1 MDERIKELV
10 ESTEEIEHVEG
21 GGKGAWDIEGLKEA
35 LKAMFPSKPGARRIL
50 LDKVMKFHSTGDIK
64 HKAHYAKQKLAQ
76 AAEELGWEVIA
87 ISSRKIGGKEY
98 IEIEVDF

>member
-1 MDERIKELV
+1 
-10 ESTEEIEHVEG
+10 
-21 GGKGAWDIEGLKEA
+21 
-35 LKAMFPSKPGARRIL
+35 L

-76 AAEELGWEVIA
+76 AAEELGWEVVA
-87 ISSRKIGGKEY
+87 ISSKKIGGKEY

>member
-10 ESTEEIEHVEG
+10 ESAEEIEHV
-21 GGKGAWDIEGLKEA
+21 
-35 LKAMFPSKPGARRIL
+35 
-50 LDKVMKFHSTGDIK
+50 GDIK

-76 AAEELGWEVIA
+76 AAEELGWEVVA
-87 ISSRKIGGKEY
+87 ISSKKIGGKEY